1 MENIKILNTCKLTWS
16 FYVLG
21 MLADSLLLSGE
32 IKEQFEEESED
43 KHVLTEKTHCLCTEI

>member
-1 MENIKILNTCKLTWS
+1 MENIKSLNTWKLTWS